1 MTKLKSASRFG
12 PRYGTPLKEVVRDIE
27 AVQKKAQT
35 CPKCGKKALK
45 RKGNAR
51 WACRKCGAVI
61 AGGAYYPQTDI
72 GAICEQIV
80 RKGAKYEDVVKPTE
94 EKKEE
99 ASEKKE

>member
-27 AVQKKAQT
+27 AIQKKAQT
-35 CPKCGKKALK
+35 CPRCGKKSLK

-51 WACRKCGAVI
+51 WVCKKCGAVM

-80 RKGAKYEDVVKPTE
+80 KKGAKYEEVIKAHE
-94 EKKEE
+94 AKKE
-99 ASEKKE
+99 APEKEE